1 MQHTFFTRLA
11 IIISIFAMACDED
24 STASEGAADMSTT
37 MSDTDVPQ
45 NGPIECPE
53 GDNLP
58 EGFVCIPAGEFWMG
72 TPEDQIPRNALE
84 EERHRVRITQPY
96 LMGAYEVTQ
105 SEWNAVME
113 TVPSYFSESGAGC
126 TLEPC
131 ETRPVERVNW
141 HEVIVYAN
149 QRSEAEGLTPCYATT
164 GCSGELGIGC
174 EEDREDCL
182 AGYTCQTIE
191 RISACNGYRLP
202 TEAEWEHAA
211 RAGDDAYRYGAIDD
225 IAWYLGTARNRSRP
239 VGGKLPNAWGLYDM
253 YGNVSEWTFDTFN
266 QDYGFFGTDSNE
278 AIDDPVGGEFGDTRV
293 VRGGNWSSGHED
305 CRAARREKAFP
316 AYKNQK
322 IGIRLVRQLRSN
334 TQPSRRQRIS
344 LENRH
349 QFDVI
354 NHSGLGWH
362 IWG

>member
-1 MQHTFFTRLA
+1 MN
-11 IIISIFAMACDED
+11 
-24 STASEGAADMSTT
+24 TT

-174 EEDREDCL
+174 E
-182 AGYTCQTIE
+182 
-191 RISACNGYRLP
+191 RIRRTVLP
-202 TEAEWEHAA
+202 
-211 RAGDDAYRYGAIDD
+211 D
-225 IAWYLGTARNRSRP
+225 IPAKQSNVSRP
-239 VGGKLPNAWGLYDM
+239 VM
-253 YGNVSEWTFDTFN
+253 
-266 QDYGFFGTDSNE
+266 
-278 AIDDPVGGEFGDTRV
+278 AIDSPQRRSGNMPLAPAMTPTDTGLSTILLGIWVQHAIALAQWVESSPMHGASTICMGMCPNGHLIHLIKIMDFSVPIRTKPSTIQSAESSAI
-293 VRGGNWSSGHED
+293 REWSAVAIGRQGMRIAGR
-305 CRAARREKAFP
+305 RAGK
-316 AYKNQK
+316 
-322 IGIRLVRQLRSN
+322 RL
-334 TQPSRRQRIS
+334 S
-344 LENRH
+344 LPTRTKR
-349 QFDVI
+349 
-354 NHSGLGWH
+354 
-362 IWG
+362 